1 MKEKEAKGVIG
12 YKGSKG
18 KVFKRKGR
26 EGSCLNRELIVF
38 HDFSICLHKF
48 LMMISFDLSF
58 EFYMRKM

>member
-38 HDFSICLHKF
+38 HDFPYAC
-48 LMMISFDLSF
+48 ISF
-58 EFYMRKM
+58 